1 MKIDDVLIIGAGPA
15 GLAVALQLQRYQI
28 VPRLFERSRPGGLLW
43 NANLV
48 ENYPGFMGGIH
59 GPDLAR
65 LLFNQLGECKVTQ
78 TTVTELAWEDNLF
91 HAKTLAGIYQARV
104 AVIAS
109 GTKPRLLT
117 SFNIPD
123 QLRSHVVYEVADLI
137 GVSGKR
143 MVIVGSGDAAFDYAI
158 NMARKNSVIILNRGE
173 QVKCLPRLWER
184 AQACQNISYRPGT
197 AITGL
202 AGCPE
207 GGMTVECSSPHGQ
220 IDLQAD
226 FLIGAIGR
234 EPQLDFV
241 SASVLEKSAALEKM
255 GILHFVGDVKNGIF
269 RQTAIAVGDGIRA
282 GMRIHQVVKESA
294 HESDC
299 LGG

>member
-28 VPRLFERSRPGGLLW
+28 VPRLIERARPGGLLW

-48 ENYPGFMGGIH
+48 ENYPGFMGGIP
-59 GPDLAR
+59 GPELAQAF
-65 LLFNQLGECKVTQ
+65 LNQIGACKITQ
-78 TTVTELAWEDNLF
+78 TTVVELTWEEKLF
-91 HAKTLAGIYQARV
+91 HAKTLAGIYPARV

-117 SFNIPD
+117 GFDIPD
-123 QLRSHVVYEVADLI
+123 TLRSQVVYEVADLL

-143 MVIVGSGDAAFDYAI
+143 IIIVGSGDAAFDYAM
-158 NMARKNSVIILNRGE
+158 NMARNNSVIILNRGE
-173 QVKCLPRLWER
+173 QVKCLPRLWEK

-202 AGCPE
+202 TGCPE
-207 GGMTVECSSPHGQ
+207 GGMTVECSSPRGQ
-220 IDLQAD
+220 MDFHAD
-226 FLIGAIGR
+226 YLIGAIGR

-241 SASVLEKSAALEKM
+241 SASVMEKSAALEKM

-269 RQTAIAVGDGIRA
+269 RQAAIAVGDGIRA
-282 GMRIHQVVKESA
+282 GMRIHQVVKENA
-294 HESDC
+294 HESDS